1 MFTGIVTALGT
12 VREVQP
18 IGGGHDMRVVIGVA
32 PAFLAEPATALGASI
47 CCSGVCLTVV
57 RLGADEFAVDASA
70 ETLARTTLGLWRPG
84 SRVNLER
91 SLRVGDELGGHIVA
105 GHVDAV
111 AEVLEAKPENASVRW
126 RFRLPDGLARHV
138 ASKGSVA
145 LDGVSLTVNEVEGDD
160 FGVNIIPHTAAHT
173 TFGTLQPGDRVNF
186 EVDTLARYVARLVE
200 YQK

>member
-18 IGGGHDMRVVIGVA
+18 IGAGHDMRVLIGVA
-32 PAFLAEPATALGASI
+32 PGFLAAPPTELGASI

-57 RLGADEFAVDASA
+57 RLGADEFAVDVSA
-70 ETLARTTLGLWRPG
+70 ETLAKSTLGGWRAG
-84 SRVNLER
+84 ARVNLER
-91 SLRVGDELGGHIVA
+91 SLRLGDELGGHIVA

-111 AEVLEAKPENASVRW
+111 AEVLEARPENASVRW
-126 RFRLPDGLARHV
+126 RFRVPGGLARHI

-160 FGVNIIPHTAAHT
+160 FGVNIITHTAAHT
-173 TFGTLQPGDRVNF
+173 SFGTLQPGDRVNF
-186 EVDTLARYVARLVE
+186 EVDTLARYVARLLE
-200 YQK
+200 YR

>member
-18 IGGGHDMRVVIGVA
+18 IGAGHDMRVLIGVA
-32 PAFLAEPATALGASI
+32 PGFLAAPPTELGASI

-57 RLGADEFAVDASA
+57 RLGTDEFAVDVSA
-70 ETLARTTLGLWRPG
+70 ETLAKSTLGGWRAG
-84 SRVNLER
+84 ARVNLER
-91 SLRVGDELGGHIVA
+91 SLRLGDELGGHIVA

-111 AEVLEAKPENASVRW
+111 AEVLEARPENASVRW
-126 RFRLPDGLARHV
+126 RFRVPGGLARHI

-173 TFGTLQPGDRVNF
+173 SFGTLQPGDRVNF
-186 EVDTLARYVARLVE
+186 EVDTLARYVARLLE
-200 YQK
+200 YR